1 MPEHNT
7 WFNYLGPHFY
17 EFLARARELLG
28 LSYIGHAPI
37 EVQYVIGF
45 LLVAAMIL
53 ALLFVARRRITD
65 VERALVPEG
74 RLTPSS
80 FFEAM
85 VEGSINLMEQIMDR
99 EAARTFLPLIGTSA
113 FVILF
118 SNLIGLVPGF
128 LPPTSNLNTTLAM
141 AIVIFFVTHIYGM
154 KAHGLGYF
162 AHWFGP
168 IRKWYALPLML
179 LIFVIEV
186 VSHLVR
192 PVSLSIRL
200 MGNMFADHKV
210 VTIFTGLV
218 PLLLPVPMMLLGV
231 LVCIVQTA
239 VFCILSTA
247 YIGLAVAPQEEH

>member
-7 WFNYLGPHFY
+7 WFNYILPHY
-17 EFLARARELLG
+17 EELLG
-28 LSYIGHAPI
+28 SFREALGVSYVGHAPI
-37 EVQYVIGF
+37 ELQFVIGF
-45 LLVAAMIL
+45 VLVAGLLL
-53 ALLFVARRRITD
+53 ALVMVARRRITNID
-65 VERALVPEG
+65 QALIPEG
-74 RLTPSS
+74 RLTISS

-85 VEGSINLMEQIMDR
+85 IEGALGLMEQIMDPK
-99 EAARTFLPLIGTSA
+99 AAKAFLPLIGTSA

-118 SNLIGLVPGF
+118 SNLLGLVPGF

-141 AIVIFFVTHIYGM
+141 AMVVFFVTHVYGL

-168 IRKWYALPLML
+168 IRKWWALPLML

-192 PVSLSIRL
+192 PLSLSIRL

-210 VTIFTGLV
+210 VTIFTVLV
-218 PLLLPVPMMLLGV
+218 PLFIPVPMMLLGV